1 MIPVVTPSQMADIDE
16 QAVEPIEV
24 LIKKAGQA
32 VAWRARK
39 ILKGTYGKRV
49 TIIVGK
55 GNNGA
60 DGLEAAR
67 RLRGWGVKVHT
78 FQSDSVPYLSLIH
91 I

>member
-60 DGLEAAR
+60 D
-67 RLRGWGVKVHT
+67 
-78 FQSDSVPYLSLIH
+78 
-91 I
+91 